1 MPAFYKKGDNMFFNA
16 AVLQGLRDLR
26 EKNPKIIEVTKEEL
40 IALMKKQGSE
50 DWEAT
55 LSFLEQGAALGGP
68 NGERI
73 VLKK

>member
-1 MPAFYKKGDNMFFNA
+1 MFFSA

-26 EKNPKIIEVTKEEL
+26 DKNPKTIEVTKEEL
-40 IALMKKQGSE
+40 VDSMKRQGKA
-50 DWEAT
+50 DWEVNMI
-55 LSFLEQGAALGGP
+55 LNFLGQGVALGGP